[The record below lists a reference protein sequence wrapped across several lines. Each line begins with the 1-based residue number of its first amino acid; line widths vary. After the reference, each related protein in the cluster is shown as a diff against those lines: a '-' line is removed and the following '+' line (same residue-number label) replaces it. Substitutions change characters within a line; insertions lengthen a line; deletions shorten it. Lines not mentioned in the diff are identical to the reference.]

1 MDSGR
6 RHESSGSAA
15 KHFITHDKGISQG
28 LVWTSCDYSFPSRLT
43 GMIEG
48 PIQAPARKWVV
59 LSESAVFGG
68 FSASTVSWRKTAVCL
83 GERDLISQACS
94 LKTTMRNVPD
104 TALHFGD
111 TQQEYAEV
119 LRAHGGL
126 PLPTKWTRY
135 LAITQQVGVI
145 TVSLLKPHHKRI
157 LSPTY

>member
-6 RHESSGSAA
+6 RQISGSAA
-15 KHFITHDKGISQG
+15 KDFITHDKGISQV
-28 LVWTSCDYSFPSRLT
+28 LVQTSYDCSFPSRLT
-43 GMIEG
+43 GMMEG
-48 PIQAPARKWVV
+48 PIQAPAHKWVV
-59 LSESAVFGG
+59 LPESAVFGG

-94 LKTTMRNVPD
+94 LKTTMRNVPVR
-104 TALHFGD
+104 ALHFGN

-126 PLPTKWTRY
+126 PLPTKCTRY
-135 LAITQQVGVI
+135 LVITQQTGVI
-145 TVSLLKPHHKRI
+145 TVSLVKPNHKRI